1 METIELLKAMQEK
14 CLRGGKYDDPLRI
27 DKYKALEEA
36 IKALENQPKYEKALA
51 EMTKYFRCSKLKG
64 LYSSEED
71 CHKYK
76 SCEDCM
82 IKYFKKQVGLKVSP

>member
-1 METIELLKAMQEK
+1 MMESIRLQTIDFLKSITVPS
-14 CLRGGKYDDPLRI
+14 LNPLSRF
-27 DKYKALEEA
+27 YYEQA

-64 LYSSEED
+64 LYLSEED

-76 SCEDCM
+76 SCEECM
-82 IKYFKKQVGLKVSP
+82 IKYFKKKAGLEVSS